1 MPAKSP
7 ANPAV
12 VAEQLSALGARIRA
26 QRKVLRVS
34 ATALAEASGMSRVSV
49 HRIEQGEPSVTI
61 GAYLNVLASLGM
73 TFSST
78 VVGDEPSENR
88 ADDKAGWLPA
98 RVRLADFPALK
109 QLAWQVQGT
118 DELTPREALG
128 IYERNWR
135 HVDEATLLP
144 RERSLID
151 ALRLAFGGAETPGA
165 GVV

>member
-7 ANPAV
+7 PIFSV
-12 VAEQLSALGARIRA
+12 VAEQLAALGGRIRV
-26 QRKVLRVS
+26 QRKALRVS
-34 ATALAEASGMSRVSV
+34 ATALAEAAGMSRVSV
-49 HRIEQGEPSVTI
+49 HRIEQGEPSVTM
-61 GAYLNVLASLGM
+61 GAYLNVLAALGI
-73 TFSST
+73 TFSAT
-78 VVGDEPSENR
+78 AVADEPSETT

-135 HVDEATLLP
+135 HLDEAALLP
-144 RERSLID
+144 RERNLID
-151 ALRLAFGGAETPGA
+151 VLRLAFGG
-165 GVV
+165 VDV